1 MSIYIKNKL
10 ELHMELEVEIV
21 GEENFMDIHK
31 REDND

>member
-10 ELHMELEVEIV
+10 ELYVELKVEIV
-21 GEENFMDIHK
+21 GEENLMDIHK

>member
-10 ELHMELEVEIV
+10 ELHVELEVEIE
-21 GEENFMDIHK
+21 GKENLMDIHK